1 MLLMGK
7 TPKSRS
13 STTKGHWR
21 ETRMFK
27 REFNS
32 SKHAEMGALAAV
44 ASKDCSGGKAN
55 KTQQVTPLVATE
67 EFICVSLYYL
77 HLHFT

>member
-1 MLLMGK
+1 
-7 TPKSRS
+7 
-13 STTKGHWR
+13 
-21 ETRMFK
+21 
-27 REFNS
+27 
-32 SKHAEMGALAAV
+32 MGALAAV

-77 HLHFT
+77 HLHFTWNHKFSATIPNLIIKSMCILTRIGSPKQTAL